1 MDVRVVSD
9 DYPSDISAITVTYT
23 VTVTANCDP
32 TSSLAPP
39 TSLTDPLVF
48 EIGTTASPVTHD
60 IPLWT

>member
-9 DYPSDISAITVTYT
+9 DYPSDITAITVTYT

-32 TSSLAPP
+32 TSSFAPP
-39 TSLTDPLVF
+39 TIPSDPLVF

>member
-9 DYPSDISAITVTYT
+9 DYPSDITAITVTYT

-39 TSLTDPLVF
+39 TSLADPLVF